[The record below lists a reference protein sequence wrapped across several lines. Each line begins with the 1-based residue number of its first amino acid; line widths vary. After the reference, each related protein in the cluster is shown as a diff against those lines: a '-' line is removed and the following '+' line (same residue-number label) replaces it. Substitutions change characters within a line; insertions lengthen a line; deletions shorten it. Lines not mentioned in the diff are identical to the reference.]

1 MIQQKSSLSNL
12 LKATIPYNPLNISP
26 TVQTHLLDRA
36 CPLSMWATVHQ
47 LSAKKQSKKGRG
59 KKNYRLLKSE
69 CNVR

>member
-36 CPLSMWATVHQ
+36 CPLSMWETVHQ
-47 LSAKKQSKKGRG
+47 LSAKNRVKKDEDR
-59 KKNYRLLKSE
+59 KKLPSAQI
-69 CNVR
+69 

>member
-12 LKATIPYNPLNISP
+12 LKATIPNNPLNISP
-26 TVQTHLLDRA
+26 TVQTHLLNRA

-47 LSAKKQSKKGRG
+47 LSAKKGRG

>member
-1 MIQQKSSLSNL
+1 MIQLKPSLSNL

-47 LSAKKQSKKGRG
+47 STAEKTELKRMRKE
-59 KKNYRLLKSE
+59 KNYRLF
-69 CNVR
+69 VT

>member
-36 CPLSMWATVHQ
+36 CPMDIVHYPCE
-47 LSAKKQSKKGRG
+47 KQSIDCQQKNSKKRTRTE
-59 KKNYRLLKSE
+59 KLPSAQI
-69 CNVR
+69 